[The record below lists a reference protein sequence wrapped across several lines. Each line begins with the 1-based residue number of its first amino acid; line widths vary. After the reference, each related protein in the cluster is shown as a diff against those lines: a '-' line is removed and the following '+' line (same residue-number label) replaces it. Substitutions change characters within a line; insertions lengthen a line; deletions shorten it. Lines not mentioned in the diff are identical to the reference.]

1 MFYPVSY
8 DCDLNVPLSYLE
20 QIVNWLKHSPT
31 EMEGYIRP
39 GCIVLSMY
47 LSMAAIAWDEVSL
60 IPGHYEIINSTIIA
74 ISHFEF
80 SVM

>member
-1 MFYPVSY
+1 MTMY
-8 DCDLNVPLSYLE
+8 DHLLILARYIATCFTLFPMTDLNVPLSYLE

-47 LSMAAIAWDEVSL
+47 LSMPAIAWDEVSL
-60 IPGHYEIINSTIIA
+60 IPNWTL
-74 ISHFEF
+74 
-80 SVM
+80 